1 MSPPANPDA
10 QAAPPHLP
18 RSLASHNAPRCP
30 RCSVAMRLLVPGEHE
45 DQVIYRCDKCG
56 AEVIRVV
63 VRRAAGD
70 E

>member
-1 MSPPANPDA
+1 
-10 QAAPPHLP
+10 
-18 RSLASHNAPRCP
+18 
-30 RCSVAMRLLVPGEHE
+30 MRLLVPGEHE